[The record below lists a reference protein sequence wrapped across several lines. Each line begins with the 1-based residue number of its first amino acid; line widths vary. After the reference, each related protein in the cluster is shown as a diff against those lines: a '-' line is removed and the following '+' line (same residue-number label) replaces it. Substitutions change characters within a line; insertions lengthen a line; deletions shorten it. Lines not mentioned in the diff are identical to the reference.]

1 MKKIYYLIA
10 LITTIAFSSCS
21 SDDVAP
27 ITPSNISNVRSS
39 ELPGQI
45 KLNWDLPAD
54 KNLEYVQ
61 ITYFDHLQKKEMMRL
76 ASVYSDSIIIP
87 NTRKKYGDY
96 NFTLQTYSSTD
107 TPGEALKFTAQSGPA
122 PSTISVIDVKPLVL
136 KAEDLFTDSQEPT
149 EGPIANLIDGNT
161 STFFHARWS
170 GSPGPMPHYVVVRLP
185 KKVNGLRFSYTTRN
199 AAAAGNHPKE
209 INVYMSKEFDGETY
223 DVSNISFVKKFDQLP
238 NGAAKSFTSDDLVL
252 DDEYQYIWFEVL
264 ATHGATKYFALS
276 ELSVNEV
283 ILQVVDPEAPAEG
296 D

>member
-122 PSTISVIDVKPLVL
+122 PSTTSVIDVKPLVL
-136 KAEDLFTDSQEPT
+136 KAEDLFTDAQEPS
-149 EGPIANLIDGNT
+149 EGPINDLIDGNT
-161 STFFHARWS
+161 GTYFHAAWS
-170 GSPGPMPHYVVVRLP
+170 VDKGPMPHYIVAKLP
-185 KKVNGLRFSYTTRN
+185 KSIHGLRFSYTTRN
-199 AAAAGNHPKE
+199 HSGSGNHPKVM
-209 INVYMSKEFDGETY
+209 NVYVSNDFDGSTY
-223 DVSNISFVKKFDQLP
+223 DVSGLTHVDEFTSLP
-238 NGAAKSFTSDDLVL
+238 NGAAQSFNSQDFVL
-252 DDEYQYIWFEVL
+252 DNEYQYVWFEINE
-264 ATHGATKYFALS
+264 THGGTKHFAMS
-276 ELSVNEV
+276 ELSVSEA